1 VKLLPLRERRDDI
14 LPLAERFIE
23 VYRVKLGLQRAS
35 MTPAAVEALLTFDWP
50 GNIRQLENVLH
61 LALIMSRDGLIDRS
75 DLRLPALRE
84 GGTDETPDHEP
95 QDRLQMLGEALR
107 HLLRSERE
115 GVYEEVE
122 RLLMQAAYEH
132 CAGNQVRTAKRLGI
146 SRNVVRAQLKRF
158 GLLGAGA

>member
-1 VKLLPLRERRDDI
+1 
-14 LPLAERFIE
+14 
-23 VYRVKLGLQRAS
+23 
-35 MTPAAVEALLTFDWP
+35 
-50 GNIRQLENVLH
+50 LH

-75 DLRLPALRE
+75 DLRLPTLRE
-84 GGTDETPDHEP
+84 EGSDGIRDGEP

-132 CAGNQVRTAKRLGI
+132 CDGNQVRTAKRLGI